1 MEKIIFKATTCMFFN
16 VRLFNSSSPLL
27 GTGSGGI
34 ICQKTSLKFI
44 DVATYLDYHV
54 AINLLA
60 LILLT

>member
-1 MEKIIFKATTCMFFN
+1 MFFN

-54 AINLLA
+54 AINLLT